1 MRLLDRF
8 KKWFFNETKLDI
20 INIADLIQIPG
31 RDYYIDEPDKLDL
44 IDNYKEEY
52 LRLLSQKRRLTT
64 KDISCDKLIE
74 SNKMYID
81 LILRLVMRDNFYDIE
96 NQSLLDNK
104 IMISKLKIYL
114 DEIVKIEDEVIE
126 RLIALSELEKGRRVP
141 HLNRNTLKAE
151 IDNLKVT
158 LQILLSQKVSIRN
171 EIDSYLTHI
180 SISDNRVSPK
190 AIEERKD
197 RTIRYASHI
206 IDVGDIFS
214 EEELSDNNIY
224 KQMSIIAI
232 LETEMEKELYINKPD
247 ICITDL
253 TWNAQSIGCTP
264 DLNYSETIPIK
275 NTLLK
280 QLEQLEDRFMAYYLF
295 GKNILKYEHWY
306 EFYSAKFKIL
316 TFDIADNYDDIDL
329 WKMLFV
335 HSNEIERKV
344 YKDIIYHKK
353 GEILSA
359 SKGILKIIFYNI
371 TDNENK
377 NYVITT
383 KLSKLLSEY
392 FKEDSNRFEFYGEND
407 YHFSID
413 ALRLLLS
420 LDSEYNFVKLMNR
433 KTNINHLP
441 NNACFG
447 ELKKRTEEGQF
458 VFDDIV
464 PLSTVLEVMSDE
476 DLHNSSYYKCL
487 KEIYNAVRKSI
498 NPYFFMIDYELFP
511 KDKNIYSRIPE
522 GVKFKDVYFLPEG
535 IKEIDGHLEPY
546 DNYALKVIE
555 ESKDKV
561 VIMPN
566 SLIKL
571 SNGKLFSLTRG
582 VVLNNGIEL
591 IGSASKLKP
600 HSDTFDIPSSLE
612 KCDLSGINYSNIKKL
627 RFKDYSNSKILRDPE
642 QLAKLLYGSLICR
655 TQNYRNKRTIP
666 DWPYANIRV
675 DVDVRVMPHHLESI
689 ILEEKGSDI
698 GKIKLD
704 SIQYYTTLKDMKTK
718 DETYKADSKLTSN
731 YAEKL
736 CALLTERI
744 ESEKK
749 KKEEKVKSKKKV

>member
-1 MRLLDRF
+1 
-8 KKWFFNETKLDI
+8 
-20 INIADLIQIPG
+20 
-31 RDYYIDEPDKLDL
+31 
-44 IDNYKEEY
+44 
-52 LRLLSQKRRLTT
+52 
-64 KDISCDKLIE
+64 
-74 SNKMYID
+74 
-81 LILRLVMRDNFYDIE
+81 MRDNFYDIE

-171 EIDSYLTHI
+171 EIDSHLTHI

-190 AIEERKD
+190 AIEERRDK
-197 RTIRYASHI
+197 TLKYASYVI
-206 IDVGDIFS
+206 KPKDLFTD
-214 EEELSDNNIY
+214 EELTDNNIY

-232 LETEMEKELYINKPD
+232 LETEMEKELYTNRPSLD
-247 ICITDL
+247 ITDL

-275 NTLLK
+275 NILLK

-295 GKNILKYEHWY
+295 GKNLVTYEHWY

-344 YKDIIYHKK
+344 YEDIIYHKK

-377 NYVITT
+377 NYAITT

-420 LDSEYNFVKLMNR
+420 LDSKYNFVKLMNR

-447 ELKKRTEEGQF
+447 ELKKKIEKGQF
-458 VFDDIV
+458 AFDDIV

-476 DLHNSSYYKCL
+476 DLHNPSYYKCL

-535 IKEIDGHLEPY
+535 IKEIDGHHIDDGPY
-546 DNYALKVIE
+546 DHYALKIIR

-566 SLIKL
+566 SLAKICYAKI
-571 SNGKLFSLTRG
+571 FSLTKG
-582 VVLNNGIEL
+582 IILNNGIESL
-591 IGSASKLKP
+591 GYVSQLKS
-600 HSDTFDIPSSLE
+600 HSDIFDIPSSLE
-612 KCDLSGINYSNIKKL
+612 KCDLRAIDYANIKKL

-689 ILEEKGSDI
+689 ILEEKGSDV

-704 SIQYYTTLKDMKTK
+704 SVQYYTTLKDMKAKEEIYT
-718 DETYKADSKLTSN
+718 ADLKLTSN
-731 YAEKL
+731 YAQKL

-744 ESEKK
+744 EFEKEK
-749 KKEEKVKSKKKV
+749 NEGKVKSKKKV

>member
-1 MRLLDRF
+1 MRLIDKF
-8 KKWFFNETKLDI
+8 KKWFFNETKVDI

-31 RDYYIDEPDKLDL
+31 REYYINEQDKLDL
-44 IDNYKEEY
+44 INKYKEEY
-52 LRLLSQKRRLTT
+52 LKLLSQRRRLTT
-64 KDISCDKLIE
+64 KDISCDDLVK
-74 SNKMYID
+74 SNKIYID

-197 RTIRYASHI
+197 KTLKYASYVI
-206 IDVGDIFS
+206 KPKDLFTD
-214 EEELSDNNIY
+214 EELTDNNIY

-295 GKNILKYEHWY
+295 GKNLVTYEHWY

-335 HSNEIERKV
+335 RSNSIERKV
-344 YKDIIYHKK
+344 YDDIIAKK
-353 GEILSA
+353 RMDIYSNDRMSLIKYPCLVKKDSIYSSEKDL
-359 SKGILKIIFYNI
+359 
-371 TDNENK
+371 
-377 NYVITT
+377 VR
-383 KLSKLLSEY
+383 LLSNY
-392 FKEDSNRFEFYGEND
+392 LKDDSKRFEFYGEND
-407 YHFSID
+407 YHFSIE

-420 LDSEYNFVKLMNR
+420 LDSEHKFIRLMNR

-441 NNACFG
+441 KNACFD
-447 ELKKRTEEGQF
+447 ELKKRIEEGQF
-458 VFDDIV
+458 EFHDVV

-476 DLHNSSYYKCL
+476 AVPSYYKCL
-487 KEIYNAVRKSI
+487 KELYNAVKDAH
-498 NPYFFMIDYELFP
+498 NPYFFMLDHELFP
-511 KDKNIYSRIPE
+511 MDKKIYSRIPE

-535 IKEIDGHLEPY
+535 IKEIDGHHIDDGPY
-546 DNYALKVIE
+546 DHYALKIIR

-566 SLIKL
+566 SLAKICYAKI
-571 SNGKLFSLTRG
+571 FSLTKG
-582 VVLNNGIEL
+582 IILNNGIESL
-591 IGSASKLKP
+591 GYVSQLKS
-600 HSDTFDIPSSLE
+600 HSDIFDIPSSLE
-612 KCDLSGINYSNIKKL
+612 KCDLHAIDYANIKKL

-689 ILEEKGSDI
+689 ILEEKGSDV
-698 GKIKLD
+698 GEIKLD
-704 SIQYYTTLKDMKTK
+704 SVQYYTTLKDMKAKEEIYT
-718 DETYKADSKLTSN
+718 ADLKLTSN
-731 YAEKL
+731 YAQKL

-744 ESEKK
+744 EFEKEK
-749 KKEEKVKSKKKV
+749 NEGKVKSKKKV